1 MNETIADSRSI
12 TYPLRSPDS
21 RDEIRMIHIPK
32 RPSRA
37 LLDMACLALLICLG
51 ACRKTPSQRVEPVR
65 SDSTNEV
72 GTQATSKKLFARFEC
87 GDQKVEV
94 FDDTAESGWYVKN
107 KYLLDNDTLAILAQ
121 QYYESVGGQII
132 DKRHCVQVTYSGV
145 PVGKKSNR
153 FLAFYSNNPTESP
166 NGVQIVSHTGFLFQ
180 SLEDL
185 DDSVYP
191 DTAAWKD
198 DSTLEAF
205 TKDESGR
212 IVRRKT
218 YVYTRDGWLVSATTD
233 TAQLQAALAK

>member
-1 MNETIADSRSI
+1 
-12 TYPLRSPDS
+12 
-21 RDEIRMIHIPK
+21 MIHNPK
-32 RPSRA
+32 RPSRV
-37 LLDMACLALLICLG
+37 LLAMVCLVPLVGVGGC
-51 ACRKTPSQRVEPVR
+51 KKNPSQRAEPVR
-65 SDSTNEV
+65 SDSTSEV
-72 GTQATSKKLFARFEC
+72 DTPATSKILFARFEC
-87 GDQKVEV
+87 GDQKLEV
-94 FDDTAESGWYVKN
+94 FDDTVESGWYVKN

-145 PVGKKSNR
+145 PVSGKSNR

-180 SLEDL
+180 SLEDM

-212 IVRRKT
+212 IARRKT
-218 YVYTRDGWLVSATTD
+218 YTYTRDGWLISATTD
-233 TAQLQAALAK
+233 TAQIQAALAK